1 MQISKQLGFKA
12 GVFLTQHDNP
22 LGRTIGNQIEIQE
35 TIECLHGNTPTDMHE
50 LITKYGGYLLKSTGR
65 AATIEEGALLIDE
78 KLKNG
83 EALNKFKEMI
93 ISQGVERSIAE
104 NLCNKKY
111 DSVFQNKSQ
120 FNSFLKPS
128 RAGYL
133 KSIDALVLGM
143 TAAKL
148 GAGRCKAGDKISYE
162 VGFRL
167 LKTIG
172 EKVEL
177 GNNFIFSSTFL
188 FNILN

>member
-1 MQISKQLGFKA
+1 
-12 GVFLTQHDNP
+12 VFLTQHDNP

>member
-1 MQISKQLGFKA
+1 MQICKQLGFKA

-35 TIECLHGNTPTDMHE
+35 TIECLHGNTPADMHE

-65 AATIEEGALLIDE
+65 AETIEKGALLIDE

-83 EALNKFKEMI
+83 EALKKFKEMI
-93 ISQGVERSIAE
+93 ISQGVDGSVAE

-111 DSVFQNKSQ
+111 DSVFANKSQ
-120 FNSFLKPS
+120 FNSFLKPTRS
-128 RAGYL
+128 GYL

-172 EKVEL
+172 EKIDL
-177 GNNFIFSSTFL
+177 GKGIIKSINFK
-188 FNILN
+188 NI